1 MTRRSSRRSKKVP
14 IRFSDMVHDLI
25 NKEINSMDMLNDDMM
40 QAEENDVAQTG
51 DNEDDSIVS
60 NGGDEVEKEITEE
73 TECISNGGVN
83 RVNTD
88 SESIKGNRCM
98 VNNTQEGDELI
109 ENLGIKKKEMNANV
123 NNNSN
128 SYAKIVSN
136 GSDVELNK
144 ELIYILTGIN
154 DNGDEVEYFDVVN
167 KVEVEDICSSGFQYT
182 WTKSL
187 KNPNCMV
194 LKKLDRT
201 MVNDEFMKNYQKACG
216 IFLPYGIS
224 DHSPAEFIIQNGMP
238 YVQTNSEK
246 LKKPL
251 NKLSWSQGN
260 VYDRVRILKHDLK
273 KRQKDVDKNPFD
285 VEARTKAAQ
294 SLNDYTEASRDEL
307 SLLQQKAKIQW
318 LKEGDKNTTFF
329 HSMIKSRRNK
339 NIVEIIKDENG
350 KVYERS
356 SVAEQFV
363 IHFENFLGDAKPV
376 QPVDESFFINKI
388 NMEDADTMIRDVTND
403 EIKEAIFDIDSNKAS
418 GPDGFSSEFFKKSWK
433 LWVMMCAWL

>member
-1 MTRRSSRRSKKVP
+1 MTRISSRRSKKVP
-14 IRFSDMVHDLI
+14 IRFSDMVHDLS

-51 DNEDDSIVS
+51 DNEDDSIMS
-60 NGGDEVEKEITEE
+60 NGRDEVEKEMTEE

-98 VNNTQEGDELI
+98 VNNTQERDELI

-167 KVEVEDICSSGFQYT
+167 KVEVEDICSSRFQYI

-194 LKKLDRT
+194 LKKLDRI

-224 DHSPAEFIIQNGMP
+224 DHSPAEFIIQNG
-238 YVQTNSEK
+238 YIRK
-246 LKKPL
+246 
-251 NKLSWSQGN
+251 NKIFKFSN
-260 VYDRVRILKHDLK
+260 
-273 KRQKDVDKNPFD
+273 F
-285 VEARTKAAQ
+285 
-294 SLNDYTEASRDEL
+294 
-307 SLLQQKAKIQW
+307 
-318 LKEGDKNTTFF
+318 TT
-329 HSMIKSRRNK
+329 
-339 NIVEIIKDENG
+339 G
-350 KVYERS
+350 K
-356 SVAEQFV
+356 
-363 IHFENFLGDAKPV
+363 
-376 QPVDESFFINKI
+376 ESFL
-388 NMEDADTMIRDVTND
+388 ETV
-403 EIKEAIFDIDSNKAS
+403 
-418 GPDGFSSEFFKKSWK
+418 
-433 LWVMMCAWL
+433 